1 MHATTVAIDLAKKV
15 FQLAVA
21 DHSWRV
27 VQTARLT
34 RAQCKTWFDNR
45 QVDRVIMQ
53 ACGTAHHWCR

>member
-34 RAQCKTWFDNR
+34 RAQFKSNTYYAARLPALDDCFST
-45 QVDRVIMQ
+45 
-53 ACGTAHHWCR
+53 